1 MKKSVDAAQT
11 KINSTF
17 ECRTIDLFPG
27 SAESRR
33 RSGYR
38 KTMGRDR
45 VILTAIVGLVLSG
58 ILRAASAQDLE
69 KVVIGHSSLRND
81 IAFLWV
87 PQQLGIFK
95 KYNVDPTIVFISGG
109 VRMIQ
114 AIVSQSAAAGSTGA
128 ALVSSA
134 AGGGAD
140 TVMILGITN
149 LLTYDIW
156 AKAEIRRPEDLK
168 NKIIAISG
176 FGSSSHVASYLM
188 LNHLGLNEK
197 RDGITYLVVGD
208 EPTRAQALITG
219 RIDATIVDPSV
230 SAPLK
235 EKGLSYLGN
244 LQQLGVPFVN
254 NSLATT
260 RRFLR
265 EHPRAA
271 EGIVKT
277 VVEGNAY
284 MLNPANR
291 QTVTSILG
299 KNLRMTA
306 KDADKAYDD
315 LIPKVERKP
324 YPNMQAVKATIQ
336 VMGLSNPKIAQLK
349 AEDLVDVSILRKL
362 DQTGFIH

>member
-1 MKKSVDAAQT
+1 MVAA
-11 KINSTF
+11 
-17 ECRTIDLFPG
+17 
-27 SAESRR
+27 
-33 RSGYR
+33 
-38 KTMGRDR
+38 
-45 VILTAIVGLVLSG
+45 VL
-58 ILRAASAQDLE
+58 AATCHFADAQDLE

-87 PQQLGIFK
+87 PQQLGIFR
-95 KYNVDPTIVFISGG
+95 KYNLDPEIVFISGG

-134 AGGGAD
+134 AAGGAD

-149 LLTYDIW
+149 VLTYDIW
-156 AKAEIRRPEDLK
+156 AKSDIKRPEDLK
-168 NKIIAISG
+168 GRTIAISG
-176 FGSSSHVASYLM
+176 FGSSSQVASYLM
-188 LNHLGLNEK
+188 LNHFGIDEK

-208 EPTRAQALITG
+208 EPTRAQALMNG
-219 RIDATIVDPSV
+219 RIDATIVDASV
-230 SAPLK
+230 SGPLK

-265 EHPRAA
+265 EHPRTA
-271 EGIVKT
+271 EAMVKAI
-277 VVEGNAY
+277 VEGNAY
-284 MLNPANR
+284 MLNRGNR
-291 QTVTSILG
+291 STVTSIIA
-299 KNLRMTA
+299 KNLRMSPR
-306 KDADKAYDD
+306 DAERAYED

-336 VMGLSNPKIAQLK
+336 VMGLSNPKIAGLK
-349 AEDLVDVSILRKL
+349 AEDLVDVSILRRL
-362 DQTGFIH
+362 EQTGFIH